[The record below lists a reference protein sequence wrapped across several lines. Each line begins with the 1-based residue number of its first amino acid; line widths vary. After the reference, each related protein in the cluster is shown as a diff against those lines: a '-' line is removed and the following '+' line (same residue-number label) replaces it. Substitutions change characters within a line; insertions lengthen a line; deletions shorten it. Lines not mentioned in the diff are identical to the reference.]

1 MVRILVCE
9 KIHEDGL
16 QILRRAEF
24 KVDVKIDL
32 SKDQL
37 LSLVNEYDAMIVRS
51 KTRITSEI
59 VEKMNRT
66 KIIARAGVGLDNI
79 DVVAAEKKK
88 IEVINAAEAVT
99 ESVAE
104 HTLALLL
111 SATRQITAADSTM
124 KQGHWIKS
132 DLTGMQ
138 LEGKTLGLVGAGR
151 IGGRVA
157 ALAKALGMQL
167 IAFDIIQNQS
177 LTKDLG
183 LQWVSLE
190 DVFRKS
196 DVISVHAPLTSETQG
211 MIGEREFSMMKDGC
225 IILNVARGGL
235 INEEA
240 LLRALTSGK
249 ISAAGLDV
257 YEEEPPKNFELVK
270 LQNVVCTPHIAAQ
283 TKEAQRSTSIHVA
296 EVIVKNLKR
305 P

>member
-1 MVRILVCE
+1 MVRILVCD

-16 QILRRAEF
+16 QILRQADF

-32 SKDQL
+32 SKNQL
-37 LSLVNEYDAMIVRS
+37 LSLINEYDALIVRS
-51 KTRITSEI
+51 RTLITSEI

-88 IEVINAAEAVT
+88 IEVINAVEAVT

-111 SATRQITAADSTM
+111 SASRQITVADSAL
-124 KQGHWIKS
+124 KQGHWTKS
-132 DLTGMQ
+132 RLTGIQ

-183 LQWVSLE
+183 LQWLSLE
-190 DVFRKS
+190 DVLRKS
-196 DVISVHAPLTSETQG
+196 DVISVHASLTPETQG

-240 LLRALTSGK
+240 LLRALKSGK

-257 YEEEPPKNFELVK
+257 YQEEPPKNLELVK

-283 TKEAQRSTSIHVA
+283 TEEAQRSTSIHVA

-305 P
+305 I